1 MIAIRQLLFIPA
13 LSLVACVSTQAVRL
27 GSNEI
32 HPPVSPDK
40 VAIYRT
46 ASQVPGKYEEVAL
59 LSSSGDYNM
68 TNEEAMYRSM
78 REKAGKMGANAVI
91 LDSVQEPGTGAKVA
105 SVLFGTGANRKGKAL
120 AIFIHPSDES
130 KK

>member
-1 MIAIRQLLFIPA
+1 MIAVRRFALMSALL
-13 LSLVACVSTQAVRL
+13 LGACVSTQAVRL

-32 HPPVSPDK
+32 RPPIAPDR

-120 AIFIHPSDES
+120 AIFILPSEET